1 MNKSQPTRRQ
11 MLRLSAGFGA
21 AAALV
26 ACAPAPAE
34 PAADGGGEAA
44 PDAAMTELSLW
55 SMQYPP
61 HDFAWNMLADQFNEA
76 NDDLTIT
83 VAPQTDPLTTYAAG
97 LSAGTAGDLISIHGA
112 GAASFIAT
120 NQLLP
125 ITETLGGMGTIKDRF
140 FSAVMDY
147 YTYQGEVYGIP
158 LHNNT
163 PGIGFIT
170 NLDLWGEAGMEPPPT
185 YTHWDD
191 VWQDAKTLTQT
202 DDGGNITVAGLSMR
216 NSHNIQY
223 LCGAIYEQ
231 GGTYLNEETGE
242 WNINTPEGI
251 RALTELFYDP
261 IFTHEVDSPDL
272 PVVFLGLAEGRM
284 AMGGIWLDYIPY
296 AATAFPEGTFGFSM
310 RPGIDGA
317 DPVVV
322 GEGGWGLNVNAATEN
337 PERALEFI
345 AYLDDD
351 DIMIQWLQSQHSLPC
366 VFSLL
371 DHEWYSSDE
380 AKFLQ
385 PALATVQDWV
395 WIGPVGTKYAMDNI
409 FFPALEE
416 LSLGAI
422 SVEDM
427 AARLDED
434 LTAKVQSFREDTGYQ
449 W

>member
-1 MNKSQPTRRQ
+1 
-11 MLRLSAGFGA
+11 
-21 AAALV
+21 
-26 ACAPAPAE
+26 
-34 PAADGGGEAA
+34 
-44 PDAAMTELSLW
+44 MTELSLW

-261 IFTHEVDSPDL
+261 NLHPR
-272 PVVFLGLAEGRM
+272 GRF
-284 AMGGIWLDYIPY
+284 ARS
-296 AATAFPEGTFGFSM
+296 A
-310 RPGIDGA
+310 R
-317 DPVVV
+317 
-322 GEGGWGLNVNAATEN
+322 
-337 PERALEFI
+337 
-345 AYLDDD
+345 
-351 DIMIQWLQSQHSLPC
+351 SLP
-366 VFSLL
+366 
-371 DHEWYSSDE
+371 W
-380 AKFLQ
+380 
-385 PALATVQDWV
+385 P
-395 WIGPVGTKYAMDNI
+395 G
-409 FFPALEE
+409 
-416 LSLGAI
+416 
-422 SVEDM
+422 
-427 AARLDED
+427 
-434 LTAKVQSFREDTGYQ
+434 
-449 W
+449 